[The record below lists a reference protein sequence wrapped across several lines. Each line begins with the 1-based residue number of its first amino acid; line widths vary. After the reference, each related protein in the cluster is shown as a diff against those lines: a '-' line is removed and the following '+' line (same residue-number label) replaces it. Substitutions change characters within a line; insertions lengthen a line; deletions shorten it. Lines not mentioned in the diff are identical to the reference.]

1 MTVFY
6 LARHGETLW
15 HAENR
20 YAGSTDVSMTPLGNE
35 QSERLGR
42 WAARNR
48 PDAVYSSDLSR
59 AIATAQPAVAGL
71 GTALVVDARLREVDF
86 GRAEGLTRSE
96 MAHAFPQELAAFMA
110 NPGTSPLPG
119 GEAGSSAV
127 ARALG
132 ALEDIAAARP
142 DGAVLVVMHTT
153 LMRLLLCHM
162 MGIPLD
168 RYRTVF
174 PEVINAAITE
184 VRFDGREWALA
195 KFNSPSE

>member
-1 MTVFY
+1 M
-6 LARHGETLW
+6 
-15 HAENR
+15 
-20 YAGSTDVSMTPLGNE
+20 
-35 QSERLGR
+35 
-42 WAARNR
+42 
-48 PDAVYSSDLSR
+48 YSSDLSR

-71 GTALVVDARLREVDF
+71 GTKLVVDARLREVDF

-184 VRFDGREWALA
+184 VRFDGKEWALA
-195 KFNSPSE
+195 TFNSPSE